1 MQMASCQLCTF
12 DFCMCSLAL
21 ALPQSGGRDYD
32 LGEHQRW
39 ESISGTAAVH
49 QCIVSCAKRLHS
61 AVNTLQDAW
70 KTSRFEAGCDIMD
83 ARERRLID
91 CRPDCIG

>member
-1 MQMASCQLCTF
+1 MPHKWRAASCVRF

-39 ESISGTAAVH
+39 ESISGTVTVH
-49 QCIVSCAKRLHS
+49 QCIISCANVCSKH
-61 AVNTLQDAW
+61 T
-70 KTSRFEAGCDIMD
+70 
-83 ARERRLID
+83 ARCMEDMAL
-91 CRPDCIG
+91 